1 MSIRRLEKSESYELL
16 DLWMR
21 SFTHGNSFIENDFWQ
36 KHYDIAKETY
46 LNEKDNFVY
55 TDDNGQI
62 IGFICVDSTNSV
74 RGVFVDPKYE
84 NRGIGT
90 ALMNY
95 VKDIYT
101 ILRMNIYMKNKN
113 TLNFA
118 TYHGF
123 LIDGALRDPINGEIQ
138 YTMLW
143 SKD

>member
-1 MSIRRLEKSESYELL
+1 MNIRRMEKSESYEIL

-36 KHYDIAKETY
+36 KHYDVAKETY

-55 TDDNGQI
+55 TDDDGKI
-62 IGFICVDSTNSV
+62 IGFICVDSTNYV
-74 RGVFVDPKYE
+74 RGVFVDPEHE

-90 ALMNY
+90 ALMNFIKESY
-95 VKDIYT
+95 AV
-101 ILRMNIYMKNKN
+101 LRMNIYMKNKN

-118 TYHGF
+118 SYHGF
-123 LIDGALRDPINGEIQ
+123 LIDGAQRDPINGEIQ
-138 YTMLW
+138 YTMFW

>member
-74 RGVFVDPKYE
+74 RGVFVDPKHE

>member
-1 MSIRRLEKSESYELL
+1 MEKSESYEIL

-36 KHYDIAKETY
+36 KHYDVAKETY

-55 TDDNGQI
+55 TDDDGKI
-62 IGFICVDSTNSV
+62 IGFICVDSTNYV
-74 RGVFVDPKYE
+74 RGVFVDPEHE

-90 ALMNY
+90 ALMNFIKESY
-95 VKDIYT
+95 AV
-101 ILRMNIYMKNKN
+101 LRMNIYMKNKN

-118 TYHGF
+118 SYHGF
-123 LIDGALRDPINGEIQ
+123 LIDGAQRDPINGEIQ
-138 YTMLW
+138 YTMFW